1 MKKLILS
8 LFLIV
13 VFSGC
18 VQQNKPMACT
28 EGAII
33 CPDGTAVGKV
43 PPNCE
48 FAPCP
53 STCVCPEGYIAEGNA
68 CNPKCYYSTPKCLMP
83 SIHCMN
89 CSSFSVEDCPAEC
102 ELCGDSVV
110 SSYEKCHTVEFC
122 KQIHGSIC
130 SDFSV
135 DKCPN
140 QCVVCPPCIECS
152 SISCQTEGFCKSI
165 GFDRNWY
172 NRTLIHTGSLPD

>member
-18 VQQNKPMACT
+18 VQQNNPIACI
-28 EGAII
+28 EEAKI
-33 CPDGTAVGKV
+33 CPDGTAVGRV

-89 CSSFSVEDCPAEC
+89 CSSFSVEDCP
-102 ELCGDSVV
+102 
-110 SSYEKCHTVEFC
+110 
-122 KQIHGSIC
+122 
-130 SDFSV
+130 
-135 DKCPN
+135 N
-140 QCVVCPPCIECS
+140 QCVVCPPCIQCS

-172 NRTLIHTGSLPD
+172 NRTVIHAGSLPD